1 VLDTSA
7 VLAWLRG
14 EPGAAV
20 VDPLLGA
27 AVMSAA
33 NWSETWQKRHQ
44 HDVDAGRWPRRWPPD
59 KGGCRGSALRA
70 DRGRAVLIE
79 SGSVW

>member
-1 VLDTSA
+1 MTSRVATTAPVIPGRGGLATAPAAPAPVVLDTSA

-33 NWSETWQKRHQ
+33 NWSET
-44 HDVDAGRWPRRWPPD
+44 
-59 KGGCRGSALRA
+59 
-70 DRGRAVLIE
+70 
-79 SGSVW
+79 